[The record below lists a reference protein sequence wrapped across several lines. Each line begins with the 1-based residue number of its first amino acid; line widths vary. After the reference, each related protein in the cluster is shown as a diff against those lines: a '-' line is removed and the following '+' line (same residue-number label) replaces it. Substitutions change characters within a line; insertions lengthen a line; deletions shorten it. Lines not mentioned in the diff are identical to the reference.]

1 MASLLRLVAVA
12 ISALVV
18 LGFAAFAWEELER
31 GSRAQQEK
39 LASGASEPAPA
50 ARGERQ
56 RERAHGPVREAI
68 DDANDVLLDPFAG
81 IVDSNSPWVTRGV
94 PSLLALAVFGFG
106 LGMLAN
112 FRPKRSSGGDWRDSD
127 STHAGIFR

>member
-1 MASLLRLVAVA
+1 MLTGDGKPPAPRRRSSQRPGGARLRCLRLGGAGARVARTA
-12 ISALVV
+12 GEARLRR
-18 LGFAAFAWEELER
+18 ER
-31 GSRAQQEK
+31 AGP
-39 LASGASEPAPA
+39 G
-50 ARGERQ
+50 GERQ

-81 IVDSNSPWVTRGV
+81 IVDSESPWVTRGV

-112 FRPKRSSGGDWRDSD
+112 FRPKRSSGGDWRAS
-127 STHAGIFR
+127 